1 MNFMVHTERLWHSSL
16 FCLFGGCS
24 GLWFVV
30 PLLHFVVIFRRD
42 HGLSMKLSELNNK
55 MAWDLCREG
64 V

>member
-16 FCLFGGCS
+16 FCLFGGRT

-30 PLLHFVVIFRRD
+30 LLPHFVAIFRRD
-42 HGLSMKLSELNNK
+42 PGLSIKFNNK
-55 MAWDLCREG
+55 MTWDLCREG